1 MKDAKFEVEIELQND
16 EVKDRASSFN
26 MIKMFQWDSE
36 SSGSDSYRINVE
48 KALKNKKRS
57 QKVARG
63 RKLTTDDEDYFGINR
78 RESMKQKSSKNIE
91 KLNNPDIIE
100 EEEDDE
106 DKFGLDY
113 LEDYRKDMKQ
123 GPITTNKTNT
133 TMEGDLIQSPI
144 SKGSL
149 KRISVKNITRR
160 QSIGTR
166 SSFKKKKVSHN
177 NGKLQVVEI
186 D

>member
-1 MKDAKFEVEIELQND
+1 
-16 EVKDRASSFN
+16 
-26 MIKMFQWDSE
+26 
-36 SSGSDSYRINVE
+36 
-48 KALKNKKRS
+48 
-57 QKVARG
+57 
-63 RKLTTDDEDYFGINR
+63 
-78 RESMKQKSSKNIE
+78 MKQKSSKNIE